1 MNYQHKG
8 FTLIEMAL
16 VVLIIGILASM
27 ALPTYRDNTEKARL
41 VELLLQVDAMRTAM
55 TSAYESGD
63 RSMLSLKVSKLD
75 TIKDQI
81 PNVPLPDNFTY
92 PPFEMLML
100 STSQQFG
107 PFGGTPRPYLVIN
120 AKDVDAVRTLHNF
133 SLIYPQDRQAWWAPS
148 TVMVIPLLDDAIL
161 GITRSSMPTNA
172 GALPG
177 SSSSTSSSLTSSS
190 STSSSSTSSSSMGS
204 GTASSQ
210 GTGGASSTAVASPG
224 SSTGSNSAASSSS
237 SGTSSPSVTPPCVHP
252 GNGHA
257 YGRCRNH

>member
-1 MNYQHKG
+1 MNYQHRG

-55 TSAYESGD
+55 TSSYESGD

-81 PNVPLPDNFTY
+81 PNLPLPDNFTY

-120 AKDVDAVRTLHNF
+120 AKNTKDVDAVRTLHNF
-133 SLIYPQDRQAWWAPS
+133 SQIYPQDRQAWWAPS

-161 GITRSSMPTNA
+161 GITGSSQPTNS

-177 SSSSTSSSLTSSS
+177 SSSSTSSSLTSS
-190 STSSSSTSSSSMGS
+190 TSSSSSSTGS

-210 GTGGASSTAVASPG
+210 GNGGASSTTVASQG

-237 SGTSSPSVTPPCVHP
+237 SGTSSPPVSPPCVHP

-257 YGRCRNH
+257 YGRCRHH

>member
-1 MNYQHKG
+1 MNYRHKG
-8 FTLIEMAL
+8 FTLIELAL

-55 TSAYESGD
+55 ASAYESGD
-63 RSMLSLKVSKLD
+63 RSMLSFVVSKLD

-92 PPFEMLML
+92 PPFEMLMI

-107 PFGGTPRPYLVIN
+107 PFGGTPRPYLVIH

-133 SLIYPQDRQAWWAPS
+133 SQTYPQDRQAWWAPS

-161 GITRSSMPTNA
+161 GITGSSQPTNS

-177 SSSSTSSSLTSSS
+177 SSSSTSSSLTSS
-190 STSSSSTSSSSMGS
+190 TSSSSSASSSSTGS

-210 GTGGASSTAVASPG
+210 GNGGASSTAVASQG

-237 SGTSSPSVTPPCVHP
+237 SGTSSPPASPPCVHP

-257 YGRCRNH
+257 YGRCRHH